1 MAFKLSPG
9 RSPFNK
15 TGHGIPSPLL
25 GLTKQQRQQKKA
37 MKDLVKEGA
46 TEFAIQNGGV
56 VATKYGGSG
65 KLDRLS
71 RRNIRQF
78 FKGKDLDNEIN
89 TRKKVTREGSVLLH
103 TDKPKHSHPHNKV
116 QLNTKKEAL
125 DAAKIK
131 PLDDSGRVYTKVEGS
146 DFETRTKVD
155 GGTQITKGYTE
166 TSPGRRVEKL
176 ASTSEY
182 HKSLMPEFTKLKG
195 NLPEGVTNIT
205 EYGKWKADKAGYGAK
220 SRVKTNTTIERA
232 AKDIK
237 LERKDPV
244 ELKIDKPSL
253 IPMPTKV
260 TGGGDDSSVD
270 KDPLEGKKLRVG
282 ELTKP
287 PKEKKIKE
295 PKPPREKKIKDP
307 KPPRIKKEKPIKE
320 EKVRTKKVK
329 SPGQRKVCTNWEWVD
344 KGSGGGASRS
354 SAGPRP
360 ERTVTEVPK
369 T

>member
-1 MAFKLSPG
+1 
-9 RSPFNK
+9 
-15 TGHGIPSPLL
+15 
-25 GLTKQQRQQKKA
+25 
-37 MKDLVKEGA
+37 
-46 TEFAIQNGGV
+46 
-56 VATKYGGSG
+56 
-65 KLDRLS
+65 
-71 RRNIRQF
+71 
-78 FKGKDLDNEIN
+78 
-89 TRKKVTREGSVLLH
+89 
-103 TDKPKHSHPHNKV
+103 
-116 QLNTKKEAL
+116 
-125 DAAKIK
+125 
-131 PLDDSGRVYTKVEGS
+131 
-146 DFETRTKVD
+146 
-155 GGTQITKGYTE
+155 
-166 TSPGRRVEKL
+166 
-176 ASTSEY
+176 
-182 HKSLMPEFTKLKG
+182 
-195 NLPEGVTNIT
+195 
-205 EYGKWKADKAGYGAK
+205 
-220 SRVKTNTTIERA
+220 
-232 AKDIK
+232 
-237 LERKDPV
+237 
-244 ELKIDKPSL
+244 
-253 IPMPTKV
+253 MPTKV